1 MTAHE
6 TRLLAAWRR
15 SGLAFLGIPFE
26 RALQIKPI
34 RISLECAVKHETKG
48 QPAPSQP
55 ALI

>member
-1 MTAHE
+1 MTTHE
-6 TRLLAAWRR
+6 ARLLAAWRR

-26 RALQIKPI
+26 RALRIKPI

>member
-1 MTAHE
+1 MTTHE

-15 SGLAFLGIPFE
+15 SGLSFLGITFE
-26 RALQIKPI
+26 RAMQVTPI
-34 RISLECAVKHETKG
+34 RISLECAVKHENKG

>member
-1 MTAHE
+1 MTTHE

-15 SGLAFLGIPFE
+15 SGLAFLGISFE
-26 RALQIKPI
+26 RALQIAPI

-48 QPAPSQP
+48 KPAPSQP